1 MPFIQKLFSS
11 YKDFK
16 PGQGSGHLGELYHI
30 WYDSESNSLRISDGV
45 TPGGKP
51 ITSGTGVTV
60 SNAQPV
66 SGQTGS
72 MWYDTEGGRMYV
84 YYANTWVDSSPALAG
99 PTGPAGPAGGE
110 YSATRRVTGNS
121 YICDFTD
128 YYIGVNHPGAVDIV
142 LIAVSNGKKLVIKD
156 ESQLASINNI
166 HIRGTIDSD
175 IDGAIIS
182 IDGGVVHLI
191 YNDGWRLASM
201 IF

>member
-16 PGQGSGHLGELYHI
+16 PGQGRSHLGELYHI
-30 WYDSESNSLRISDGV
+30 WYDSDSNSLRISDGI

-51 ITSGTGVTV
+51 ITSSGGVVVGNT
-60 SNAQPV
+60 QPV
-66 SGQTGS
+66 TSQAGS
-72 MWYDTEGGRMYV
+72 MWYDTNGGRMYV
-84 YYANTWVDSSPALAG
+84 FYANTWVDSSPALVG
-99 PTGPAGPAGGE
+99 PTGPAGGD
-110 YSATRRVTGNS
+110 YSATRLVTSGSYTCNS
-121 YICDFTD
+121 SD
-128 YYIGVNHPGAVDIV
+128 YYIGVNYPGSVDIV
-142 LIAVSNGKKLVIKD
+142 LVAMSNGKKLVIKD
-156 ESQLASINNI
+156 QSLHASINNI